1 MDFMKE
7 IWDRSLPNFGYV
19 IEADNGNQYVVVLG
33 GQTAKKGDTRY
44 LREPICR
51 RNEQMQSL
59 YNQDVLSDDHK
70 RELAQLMDKMFGIC
84 ECRQEGIYTREEQAA
99 FIEKLSVK
107 EKEQLAHQIQMLK
120 DCRCFYRDYI
130 FRG

>member
-84 ECRQEGIYTREEQAA
+84 ECRQEGIYTREEQAT
-99 FIEKLSVK
+99 FIEKLSVS

-120 DCRCFYRDYI
+120 DCRGFYRDYI